1 MRFAD
6 KTTISI
12 PNHFIS
18 MLTGEIAEIIKTI
31 TQQIGGVTIESA
43 RGGYVI
49 DDGSLCIE
57 GISKVS
63 WWHAPQE
70 PALIHVCKIARALI
84 ERGEEAVLVEY
95 QREAGTVARLL
106 TKVDVE
112 EQDDEC

>member
-6 KTTISI
+6 KTTIYI
-12 PNHFIS
+12 PSHFIS
-18 MLTGEIAEIIKTI
+18 MMAGDIAEIIKTI
-31 TQQIGGVTIESA
+31 TNQLGGVTIETA
-43 RGGYVI
+43 RGGYVMG
-49 DDGSLCIE
+49 DGSLCIE

-63 WWHAPQE
+63 WWHAPKE
-70 PALIHVCKIARALI
+70 PAIIHVYKIARALI

-95 QREAGTVARLL
+95 HREAGTVARLL